1 MQVLL
6 MRWCFMEQKEY
17 EIAHGNMPTRV
28 FSTVFHL
35 IMEAF
40 YLFLF
45 NIAVALLIM
54 FINVLISITADTYVT
69 KCIFMVSFAVLII
82 FNIVDLI
89 MVIFR
94 KPQVILT
101 DSYLYLKRSYFDD
114 LGGIHRHQ
122 VVLYSEI
129 LSCEPTWTD
138 YILRNRCWNE
148 YYLLCFYDRDHEVTI
163 TTNKKI
169 FWSNKR
175 YIIPI
180 VNDEEFMDD
189 LTDRIELFQQ
199 QKK

>member
-1 MQVLL
+1 
-6 MRWCFMEQKEY
+6 MEQKEY
-17 EIAHGNMPTRV
+17 EIAYGNMPTRV

-35 IMEAF
+35 IMEAL

-54 FINVLISITADTYVT
+54 FINVLISIVADTYVT
-69 KCIFMVSFAVLII
+69 KCIFMVLFAALII
-82 FNIVDLI
+82 FDIVDLI

-101 DSYLYLKRSYFDD
+101 DSYLYLKRNYFDD
-114 LGGIHRHQ
+114 LGGIHRHR

-138 YILRNRCWNE
+138 YTFRNRCWNE

-169 FWSNKR
+169 FWSNKK

-189 LTDRIELFQQ
+189 LEERIEFAQQ
-199 QKK
+199 IAKKQ

>member
-1 MQVLL
+1 
-6 MRWCFMEQKEY
+6 MEQKEY
-17 EIAHGNMPTRV
+17 EIAYGNRLTRV

-35 IMEAF
+35 IMEAL

-54 FINVLISITADTYVT
+54 FIIFLISIVADTYVT
-69 KCIFMVSFAVLII
+69 KCIFMVSFVVLII
-82 FNIVDLI
+82 FDIVDLI

-101 DSYLYLKRSYFDD
+101 DSYLYLKRNYFDD

-138 YILRNRCWNE
+138 YTFRNRFWNE

-163 TTNKKI
+163 TTNKKF
-169 FWSNKR
+169 FWSNKK

-189 LTDRIELFQQ
+189 LEERIEFAQQ
-199 QKK
+199 SAKKQ